1 VLDFTAADSPHAPPP
16 VDEQKPE
23 QGRSGEVQG
32 SGGEVVLRELFG
44 NGADEISISSS
55 SSPSSLRFDAAP
67 ASPAMM
73 E

>member
-1 VLDFTAADSPHAPPP
+1 
-16 VDEQKPE
+16 
-23 QGRSGEVQG
+23 VQG

-44 NGADEISISSS
+44 NGGDEISISSS